1 MQRFPDLIAAYA
13 GWTCGQCGEPL
24 HPLAVKAAYMGSEFE
39 LELPGCSRCRMYLV
53 FEELALG
60 KMLEVE
66 QLLEDK

>member
-1 MQRFPDLIAAYA
+1 MQRFPDLNAHYA
-13 GWTCGQCGEPL
+13 DWTCGQCGEPL
-24 HPLAVKAAYMGSEFE
+24 QLCSVKAAYMGNEFE
-39 LELPGCSRCRMYLV
+39 LELPGCPTCRMYLV

>member
-1 MQRFPDLIAAYA
+1 MQRFPEMNAHYA
-13 GWTCGQCGEPL
+13 GWTCAQCGKPL
-24 HPLAVKAAYMGSEFE
+24 QLCPVKAAYMGSEFE
-39 LELPGCSRCRMYLV
+39 LELPGCSHCGMYLV

>member
-1 MQRFPDLIAAYA
+1 MQRFPDLNELYA
-13 GWTCGQCGEPL
+13 DWTCGACGKSL
-24 HPLAVKAAYMGSEFE
+24 SLCAVRAVYMGSEFE
-39 LELPGCSRCRMYLV
+39 LELPGCPDCRQYLV